1 MGARFAY
8 VDAPGGQLHYAEDG
22 GRDADSPVILL
33 LHQCPRSHDE
43 FRELMPLLAPDH
55 RVIAMDM
62 PGYGQSHGLPAPQT
76 IEDYARGAL
85 DLLDALAVP
94 RATVLGHHTGA
105 AVALEVAAAA
115 PDRVEAVVLSSAPW
129 ADEAF
134 RNAPRT
140 GPGVDDADRD
150 DDGLHLTTWWAQR
163 APHYPAPV
171 SPLLD
176 RLVRDALAPGVD
188 PREGHLACRR
198 YVMER
203 RAPEVRAPALVL
215 TGDADPFALPALDPL
230 ADALT
235 GAASVSRAVIPG
247 GTLAL
252 MERHAA
258 EVAGEVRRFLGSLDG
273 LDGAV
278 RTGRA

>member
-1 MGARFAY
+1 MRFGYA
-8 VDAPGGQLHYAEDG
+8 DSPRGQLHYAEAG
-22 GRDADSPVILL
+22 AGPVVLL

-43 FRELMPLLAPDH
+43 FRELLPLLATDH
-55 RVIAMDM
+55 RAIAMDM

-85 DLLDALAVP
+85 DLLDALAID
-94 RATVLGHHTGA
+94 RAAVLGHHTGG
-105 AVALEVAAAA
+105 AVALEVAASA
-115 PDRVEAVVLSSAPW
+115 PERVTGVVLSSAPW

-134 RNAPRT
+134 RTARRD
-140 GPGVDDADRD
+140 GPGVDDAERD
-150 DDGLHLTTWWAQR
+150 DDGIHLTTWWGQR
-163 APHYPAPV
+163 APHYPEPV
-171 SPLLD
+171 APLLD

-198 YVMER
+198 YAMER
-203 RAPEVRAPALVL
+203 RAPLVRAPALVL

-235 GAASVSRAVIPG
+235 GAASVTRAVIAD

-252 MERHAA
+252 MERHADEVAA
-258 EVAGEVRRFLGSLDG
+258 EVRPFLATLD
-273 LDGAV
+273 AAEPA
-278 RTGRA
+278 GRA